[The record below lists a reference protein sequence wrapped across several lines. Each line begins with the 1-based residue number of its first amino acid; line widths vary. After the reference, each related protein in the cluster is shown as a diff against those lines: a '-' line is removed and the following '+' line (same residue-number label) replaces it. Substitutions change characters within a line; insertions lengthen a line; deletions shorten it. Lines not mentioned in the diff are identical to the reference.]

1 MFTTEIALASGSK
14 RGISAPFAAI
24 GYLLSLL
31 MHRVEGGCYTI
42 NVTAVTQS
50 RGGRLHSTVTADGVE
65 GNSSSFGEG

>member
-1 MFTTEIALASGSK
+1 MFTTEIALAGGSK

-50 RGGRLHSTVTADGVE
+50 RGGMSHTVTADGVE